1 MSGENDMSAYA
12 EIFASESQEFLQL
25 MNDALLA
32 MEEHPK
38 DLGPVDEVF
47 RAAHS
52 LKGMAA
58 AMGYESIAQTAHE
71 LEDLVAAGIIDP
83 AKVVRTALQNASSIA
98 GLLLTTEVIVTEK
111 QDDEDED

>member
-38 DLGPVDEVF
+38 AFPPIASGMTQAAEASGELPAILIRLAEHIEKRLEV
-47 RAAHS
+47 R
-52 LKGMAA
+52 
-58 AMGYESIAQTAHE
+58 
-71 LEDLVAAGIIDP
+71 
-83 AKVVRTALQNASSIA
+83 
-98 GLLLTTEVIVTEK
+98 
-111 QDDEDED
+111 